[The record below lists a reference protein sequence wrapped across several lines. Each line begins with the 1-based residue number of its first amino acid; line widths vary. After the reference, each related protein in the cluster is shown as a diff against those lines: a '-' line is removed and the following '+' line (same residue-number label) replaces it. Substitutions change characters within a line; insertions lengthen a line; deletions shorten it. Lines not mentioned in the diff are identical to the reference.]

1 MRTHSLIHASVV
13 TFMDFLL
20 CAISRGVEC
29 FCVYVIFLIIAFR
42 GWLAICCGVLID
54 RWCGSRIEV
63 CDRMEGFD
71 VAFKS
76 QMESTKVSS
85 RRGSAS
91 PLTVSQSYKQS
102 TKAEELS
109 FRISAKLL
117 ADIGLKNG
125 DKADVLFDDE
135 TSRWMI
141 RPSQDGFTISGKA
154 EAPTGL
160 IRYTLKVGHARLT
173 NKRADLPVKKE
184 CDIDTLSISERS
196 IIFALQQEGA

>member
-1 MRTHSLIHASVV
+1 M
-13 TFMDFLL
+13 
-20 CAISRGVEC
+20 GVELR
-29 FCVYVIFLIIAFR
+29 YVNEWKDLN
-42 GWLAICCGVLID
+42 
-54 RWCGSRIEV
+54 
-63 CDRMEGFD
+63 M
-71 VAFKS
+71 AFKS

-91 PLTVSQSYKQS
+91 PLTVSQSYKPS

-117 ADIGLKNG
+117 GDIGLKNG
-125 DKADVLFDDE
+125 DKADVLFDGE
-135 TSRWMI
+135 TGRWMI
-141 RPSQDGFTISGKA
+141 RPSQDGFTISGKL

-173 NKRADLPVKKE
+173 DKRADLPVKKE

-196 IIFALQQEGA
+196 IIFSLQKEGA